1 MISWEAY
8 MDIIALHQQGL
19 SQREIT
25 KRTGRHRKTVK
36 KYIQNGQTPGYQ
48 KAQRRESILAP
59 YYPVINDF
67 LEEDD
72 YRAPGSINDS
82 NS

>member
-36 KYIQNGQTPGYQ
+36 KYIQNQ
-48 KAQRRESILAP
+48 
-59 YYPVINDF
+59 
-67 LEEDD
+67 
-72 YRAPGSINDS
+72 
-82 NS
+82 